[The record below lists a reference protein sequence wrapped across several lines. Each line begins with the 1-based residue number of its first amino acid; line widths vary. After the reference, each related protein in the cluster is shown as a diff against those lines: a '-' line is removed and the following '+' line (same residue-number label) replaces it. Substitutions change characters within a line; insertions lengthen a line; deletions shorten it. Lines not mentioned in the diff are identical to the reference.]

1 LAGQVISLT
10 SAACSIKGMVFDQ
23 GGSFMQL
30 HRRDKQSNL
39 WKGLAAG
46 VIGGLA
52 ASFVM
57 EQFQALWTKLAEGD
71 KSQKSG
77 QQQASSSSEEDEP
90 ANEKAAEAIS
100 ESLFDHELAKDEKKV
115 AGEAVHYAMGATS
128 GAIYGAMTEV
138 FPEVAVSKGLPFG
151 AAVWLIADDVLVPA
165 LGLSKPPTAYPA
177 STHIY
182 ALASHLVYGL
192 TTDLVRRSVRA
203 VL

>member
-1 LAGQVISLT
+1 
-10 SAACSIKGMVFDQ
+10 
-23 GGSFMQL
+23 MQL
-30 HRRDKQSNL
+30 HRSDKQSNL

-71 KSQKSG
+71 KQQQNK
-77 QQQASSSSEEDEP
+77 QQQASSGREEDEP

-100 ESLFDHELAKDEKKV
+100 EGVFDHELTKRERKV

-128 GAIYGAMTEV
+128 GAIYGAMAEV
-138 FPEVAVSKGLPFG
+138 FPEVAVGEGLPFG
-151 AAVWLIADDVLVPA
+151 AAVWLLADDVVVPA
-165 LGLSKPPTAYPA
+165 LGLSKPATAQPV
-177 STHIY
+177 STHAY

-192 TTDLVRRSVRA
+192 ATDLVRRSVRA